1 MKRSYSSGF
10 ALLATCLLLGVWA
23 FAAPADSGYHL
34 LKKIPLGAAEGGG
47 EYFDYIT
54 FDAGSRRVYVSHGTE
69 VKVLNADNGEVVGTI
84 GGLKRCHGIA
94 LAPELGRG
102 FITDGDLGQ
111 AIIFDLK
118 TLKTIGQVNA
128 DKDADFI
135 LYDASSKRIFVF
147 DGNAHNMTVIDPAKG
162 TVIATVPLGGA
173 PEQAVSDGKGM
184 IYDNIQDTN
193 EVIAIDSSAL
203 KIKSRWPVA
212 PAGHPVSIA
221 MDRQHRRLFVSGR
234 GPTTLVVMDADSGKI
249 IGQPFPIGNR
259 VDTNVFDPALG
270 LVASSTFDG
279 TIHIFHEDSP
289 DKFSVVET
297 VKTELGA
304 KTMALDPKTHNL
316 YVSTSDFKPAAAPSE
331 KQPNPLPIAIPG
343 NFRLLIYGR

>member
-1 MKRSYSSGF
+1 MRHAYLRFVLGTLF
-10 ALLATCLLLGVWA
+10 LLLGGYA
-23 FAAPADSGYHL
+23 FAGPPASGYHL

-54 FDAGSRRVYVSHGTE
+54 FDAASRRVYVSHGTE
-69 VKVLNADNGEVVGTI
+69 VKVLNADSGAIVGTI
-84 GGLKRCHGIA
+84 TGLKRCHGIA
-94 LAPELGRG
+94 LVPELGRG
-102 FITDGDLGQ
+102 FITDGDLAQ
-111 AIIFDLK
+111 VIIFDLK

-128 DKDADFI
+128 DKDADYI
-135 LYDASSKRIFVF
+135 LYDAPSKRIFVF
-147 DGNAHNMTVIDPAKG
+147 DGNPHNMTVIDPAKG
-162 TVIATVPLGGA
+162 TVIATIPLGGG
-173 PEQAVSDGKGM
+173 PEQAVSDGKGT
-184 IYDNIQDTN
+184 IYDNIEDTN
-193 EVIAIDSSAL
+193 EVIAIDSSTL
-203 KIKSRWPVA
+203 KIKNRWPVA

-221 MDRQHRRLFVSGR
+221 MDRQHRRLFISGR
-234 GPTTLVVMDADSGKI
+234 GPTALVVMDADSGKI
-249 IGQPFPIGNR
+249 IGQSFPIGNR

-289 DKFSVVET
+289 DKFSMVET

-316 YVSTSDFKPAAAPSE
+316 YVSTSDFRPPAAPTE
-331 KQPNPLPIAIPG
+331 KQPNPAPTAIPG